1 MDDGGPD
8 SSHELASD
16 MSATAIVFAAEFA
29 PELAAA
35 VVSDAFAADLDAAV
49 LAAAVVPAAALA
61 DFGPGQEE
69 VA

>member
-1 MDDGGPD
+1 
-8 SSHELASD
+8 

-35 VVSDAFAADLDAAV
+35 VISDAFAADLDAAV